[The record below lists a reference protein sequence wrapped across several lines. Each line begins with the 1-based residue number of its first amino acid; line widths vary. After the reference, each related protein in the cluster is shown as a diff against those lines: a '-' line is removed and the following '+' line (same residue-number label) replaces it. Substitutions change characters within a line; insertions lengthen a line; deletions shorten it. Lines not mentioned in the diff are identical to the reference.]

1 VEKTP
6 VMESPAELRL
16 DLVMDL
22 LLSPEEA
29 FPVPARLV
37 YCADD
42 PYAVHVAF
50 HVDSTRPI
58 GWFFA
63 RDLLV
68 QGLLR
73 PTGLGDV
80 RVWPAV
86 VDGRRMVTLMLCS
99 PEGDAFLQAPAA
111 LVAAWVRRTL
121 QLVRPGGEAERA
133 LVDRALD
140 ALFAANGASE
150 PGC

>member
-1 VEKTP
+1 
-6 VMESPAELRL
+6 MESPAELRL

-42 PYAVHVAF
+42 PYAVHIAF
-50 HVDSTRPI
+50 HVDSAQPI

-133 LVDRALD
+133 RPRLTSEAASARAPSTAVL
-140 ALFAANGASE
+140 AASRV
-150 PGC
+150 